1 MGDGMSSQGIWS
13 VLGIEPTQ
21 DLSVIKRAYAR
32 QLKNTRPDQ
41 DPEGYQRLREAFDA
55 AKNQGND
62 ATISDVVTMHK
73 PFAEV
78 VPQTFLQKPAPFN
91 PVNEI
96 RQETYRDTALRRKI
110 ISQATE
116 IIDEMMGD
124 ETAGLKRLDVFL
136 KSNVLQNLELH
147 ELFSQELAAQ
157 LSDREGLYSALL
169 IKVSDIMGW
178 DVDHYQPG
186 GISPY
191 RLAALQRQVE
201 MTGAKR
207 YWSVMVRAYQD
218 STLNR
223 LRLRLLTVEG
233 ATVPWWA
240 KLVPDFMTSLSN
252 KLREIRMYHP
262 ALLPYLNSV
271 LLKTLSET
279 RVALS
284 WGTVFL
290 NGFWL
295 LLIMLATR
303 EHPEPWRSRILL
315 IAIIG
320 LYIHGYPYLERKLRY
335 RPRMLCATECVLSV
349 LSTAIMVKIMLGFF
363 TMFKPDAGNM
373 VMAFTNYG
381 VLSAS
386 SFCVLWMMAPKHWK
400 WYGVPLNAIIIL
412 AMLPRQLM
420 GKSAGIVRAVA
431 FIALLG
437 GYSLL
442 IAFGFR

>member
-1 MGDGMSSQGIWS
+1 MSSQGIWS

-55 AKNQGND
+55 AKHQGNN
-62 ATISDVVTMHK
+62 TVLSDVVTDEM
-73 PFAEV
+73 PPAEV
-78 VPQTFLQKPAPFN
+78 PASPFLPRPAPFE

-96 RQETYRDTALRRKI
+96 SQETYRDTALRRKV
-110 ISQATE
+110 ISQAAKIT
-116 IIDEMMGD
+116 DEMMEN
-124 ETAGLKRLDVFL
+124 ETAGLEHLDAFI
-136 KSNVLQNLELH
+136 KSNVLQNIELH
-147 ELFSQELAAQ
+147 ELFSQELAEQ
-157 LSDREGLYSALL
+157 LSDRDGLYSALL
-169 IKVSDIMGW
+169 INVSGIMGW
-178 DVDHYQPG
+178 DIDHYQPE
-186 GISPY
+186 GISAY

-201 MTGAKR
+201 MTDAKR
-207 YWSVMVRAYQD
+207 YWSVMVREYQD
-218 STLNR
+218 CALNR

-284 WGTVFL
+284 WGAVFL

-295 LLIMLATR
+295 LLIMLTTR
-303 EHPEPWRSRILL
+303 EHSEPWRSRILL

-320 LYIHGYPYLERKLRY
+320 LYIHGYSYLERKLRY
-335 RPRMLCATECVLSV
+335 RPRMLCVTECVLSV

-363 TMFKPDAGNM
+363 TMFKPDAGNL
-373 VMAFTNYG
+373 VMAATHYG

-386 SFCVLWMMAPKHWK
+386 SFCVLWMMSPKHWK
-400 WYGVPLNAIIIL
+400 WYGVPLNAMIVL
-412 AMLPRQLM
+412 AMLPWQLM
-420 GKSAGIVRAVA
+420 RKSAGMVSVVA

-437 GYSLL
+437 VYSLL